1 MRRGLKEYEKTSDC
15 RPGRSIVKSI
25 SVYLAVIVCIAVA
38 WPATVSA
45 KLAASFIGAK
55 TGTKTLHLDY
65 SYSVNG
71 DVILLELVQQ
81 GSGEVILA
89 SQEGTPPDAVL
100 SLTGKQQLPLDEGVS
115 YDFFW
120 RVTRQTTGQ
129 PPETYIAEELNDVA
143 LGEAETGSLLF
154 NETFSPPGA
163 DPRLIGSVSVPS
175 GIELTMED
183 GIYSGG
189 SVWVSGSLNL
199 GTATVANST
208 DIYFL
213 KPVTLNGHSNL
224 RLIFNGG
231 SEGST
236 VTGTGMDQDPA
247 AKNDNLYVHIAA
259 DNITVSNVDGL
270 SLNLP
275 GTAGNARINTSRLK
289 GGLALTDFATDASV
303 YFSGVEFSSLTM
315 SGSWSI
321 QSTSAVF
328 DCNGCR
334 FQDGAIIGVHAFLPW
349 FATFTDTIFERV
361 VSVLGGA
368 PSFDGCQFTS
378 VTLKNRTAASFTNNV
393 FTGTLYFDNA
403 QSYEEV
409 ETPEWQA
416 SGSPSPTITGNSFVG
431 HTAMSYP
438 YYCGIPSQ
446 PCIDV
451 KTGNFTPV
459 SIGANYYGSKKGF
472 LESPA
477 TGPSPNDFLG
487 HHGARV
493 YTKNPTDYNPDG
505 NGFFQLAA
513 AQSTGSFPNTDA
525 PLPVFWARAVIAGQ
539 NALTHGWSSSG
550 NGPLVQGKDTLISVD
565 IGTTARS
572 ADGMKVRLTFNG
584 REHEPEFE
592 HPIKR
597 DLADYGSATTI
608 MYGGATFD
616 FIVPG
621 DDTHLASAAYEISL
635 DTTDLDGYDRVPAS
649 KRGKQVLY
657 SRNLNFTA
665 PTTKTLKIDLIP
677 AWLIGK
683 GEGNAALFKPITQG
697 LGASLLPLKS
707 SGFDI
712 KIQPSMWGTSL
723 ASFAGDTAFALLFF
737 DWAVQIKALY
747 AAQKVAGALGAAA
760 RIPDVIVVLLPENTL
775 SIRTGGY
782 IQLGNVIFVDEKDP
796 MALFHELGHFFGM
809 YKNPEQYDID
819 PTKYPFGYPLEGVTA
834 FNTQN
839 MTYGT
844 GFTKV
849 RQIHLPSP
857 HDEWHAEQDWRD
869 IMGSKNPAWIRPET
883 LTSFI
888 AGINSLSAATN
899 QPLAGAAAAGNIA
912 TPQATNPP
920 ATGYRRILLS
930 ATARYEADIYRN
942 APVPGTMRAF
952 DLTPIADQK
961 IPDGDPCYFQL
972 RTYDIWG
979 TPINATNSAHCFEIP
994 APLAGDPV
1002 APDGSFPWSATFDIP
1017 EETARLVVFTNWS
1030 YDTRTFLDINTA
1042 NDLSLAITS
1051 PLAGDTL
1058 TTETQISWQTTGGPA
1073 DPSSTTGQPLRFL
1086 VMYSSDSGTTWK
1098 LGQILEGNQLTMS
1111 AASLPVS
1118 DISSIKIIVTD
1129 GLRNAEARVDNL
1141 VVVERDP
1148 VVKILQPLDGD
1159 RAAPGDKWTLSALGF
1174 DMDGVNLTDSGTWTS
1189 SLDGDIGSG
1198 TGIEITTLSP
1208 GRHQLTFTVTDGKGN
1223 TDFDT
1228 VQITVSSNE
1237 DVDLFLSSDDLSIQA
1252 KDSYV
1257 PNQIVIDTPHNV
1269 TLTFRCPVTTT
1280 KGSLSLYMTPPGG
1293 SEELIDSHSFDLLRS
1308 ETVTVFGEFTAAV
1321 EGVYHFRGKVLSTS
1335 PVDPQPANDERS
1347 WTFTTNSIKTL
1358 TGLKVTGPANVN
1370 ENSTANYTAAAIW
1383 SDGSTSTV
1391 TSSASWSV
1399 NSPYTTI
1406 SSSGVLTTEWVSAN
1420 TSVTISASYTSGGI
1434 TMTDTHNVTVVDG
1447 PPTLT
1452 GLTITGPA
1460 NVNGNSTANYT
1471 ATATWSNGST
1481 STVTSSASWSENSP
1495 YTTISSSGVLTT
1507 GSVSANTSVTISASY
1522 TSSGITRTDTH
1533 NVTVVD
1539 VFLALTQLTITGPA
1553 NVNGNSTANYTA
1565 TATWSDGS
1573 TSTVTSSA
1581 SWSENSPCT
1590 TIGSLGVLTTGSV
1603 SASTSVTISASYTNG
1618 GLTLTDTLNVTVVNN
1633 IIEKEF
1639 PWLLFWPALMKNN
1652 L

>member
-1 MRRGLKEYEKTSDC
+1 
-15 RPGRSIVKSI
+15 VKSI
-25 SVYLAVIVCIAVA
+25 SVYLAVIACIAVA

-45 KLAASFIGAK
+45 KLVASFIGAK

-65 SYSVNG
+65 SYSTTG
-71 DVILLELVQQ
+71 DAILLELVQQ

-89 SQEGTPPDAVL
+89 SQEGGTPPGAAL
-100 SLTGKQQLPLDEGVS
+100 SLTGKKQLPLDEGVS

-120 RVTRQTTGQ
+120 RVTRQTTEEQ
-129 PPETYIAEELNDVA
+129 PPETFIMEVLNNKE
-143 LGEAETGSLLF
+143 LGEAETGTLLF
-154 NETFSPPGA
+154 DETFSQPGA
-163 DPRLIGSVSVPS
+163 DPRLLGSVNVPS

-213 KPVTLNGHSNL
+213 TPVTLNGHSNL
-224 RLIFNGG
+224 RLTFNGG

-247 AKNDNLYVHIAA
+247 AKNDNLYVYIAA
-259 DNITVSNVDGL
+259 DNITVANVDGL

-289 GGLALTDFATDASV
+289 GGLSLADFATDASV
-303 YFSGVEFSSLTM
+303 YFSGVEFPPSSISM
-315 SGSWSI
+315 SGAWSL
-321 QSTSAVF
+321 QPTSAVF

-334 FQDGAIIGVHAFLPW
+334 FQDGINIGAHAFLPW
-349 FATFTDTIFERV
+349 FSTFTDTIFEGNF
-361 VSVLGGA
+361 SVLGGA
-368 PSFDGCQFTS
+368 PSFDGCQFPS
-378 VTLKNRTAASFTNNV
+378 VTLLNRTAASFTNNV
-393 FTGTLYFDNA
+393 FIGTLHFDNA
-403 QSYEEV
+403 QSYEQV

-431 HTAMSYP
+431 QAAMSYP
-438 YYCGIPSQ
+438 YDCGIPNQ

-451 KTGNFTPV
+451 KNSNFTPV
-459 SIGANYYGSKKGF
+459 SIGANYYGSQKGF

-493 YTKNPTDYNPDG
+493 YTKDPMDYNPDG

-525 PLPVFWARAVIAGQ
+525 PLPVFWARAVITGQ

-584 REHEPEFE
+584 REYEPEFE

-621 DDTHLASAAYEISL
+621 DDTQLASAAYEISL

-649 KRGKQVLY
+649 ERGKQVLN
-657 SRNLNFTA
+657 SDSNDNLNFSA

-775 SIRTGGY
+775 STRTGGY

-819 PTKYPFGYPLEGVTA
+819 PIKYPFGYPLEGVTA

-844 GFTKV
+844 GFTRV
-849 RQIHLPSP
+849 RQLHLPSP
-857 HDEWHAEQDWRD
+857 HDEWYAEQDWRD
-869 IMGSKNPAWIRPET
+869 IMGSKNPAWILPQT

-888 AGINSLSAATN
+888 AGINSLSAATS
-899 QPLAGAAAAGNIA
+899 QPLEGAAAAGSLV
-912 TPQATNPP
+912 TPQAVNPP

-930 ATARYEADIYRN
+930 ATAQYEADIDRN

-952 DLTPIADQK
+952 DLTAIADQE
-961 IPDGDPCYFQL
+961 IPDGDPCYFEL

-979 TPINATNSAHCFEIP
+979 APINAYKSAHCFEIP
-994 APLAGDPV
+994 APIASAPV

-1017 EETARLVVFTNWS
+1017 EETARLVVSTNWAW
-1030 YDTRTFLDINTA
+1030 DTRTFLDITTVD
-1042 NDLSLAITS
+1042 DLSLTITS

-1058 TTETQISWQTTGGPA
+1058 TTETQISWQTTGGPVA
-1073 DPSSTTGQPLRFL
+1073 PPSTTGQPLRFL
-1086 VMYSSDSGTTWK
+1086 VMYSSDSGATWK
-1098 LGQILEGNQLTMS
+1098 LGQILEENQLTMS

-1118 DISSIKIIVTD
+1118 AISSIKIIATD
-1129 GLRNAEARVDNL
+1129 GLRTAEARVDNL

-1159 RAAPGDKWTLSALGF
+1159 QAAPGDKWTLAALGF
-1174 DMDGVNLTDSGTWTS
+1174 DMEGVNLTDSGTWTS

-1208 GRHQLTFTVTDGKGN
+1208 GQHQLTFTVTDGKGN
-1223 TDFDT
+1223 TAFDT
-1228 VQITVSSNE
+1228 AQITVSSDE
-1237 DVDLFLSSDDLSIQA
+1237 GVDLFLSSDDLSIQA

-1257 PNQIVIDTPHNV
+1257 SNRIVIDTPHNV
-1269 TLTFRCPVTTT
+1269 ALTFRCPVATTQ
-1280 KGSLSLYMTPPGG
+1280 GSLSLYMTPPGG

-1308 ETVTVFGEFTAAV
+1308 ETVTVFGEFTATV
-1321 EGVYHFRGKVLSTS
+1321 EGVYHFRGKVSSIS

-1347 WTFTTNSIKTL
+1347 WTFTTNSTKTL
-1358 TGLKVTGPANVN
+1358 TGLMITGPANVN

-1391 TSSASWSV
+1391 TSSASWSE

-1406 SSSGVLTTEWVSAN
+1406 GSLGVLTTGSVSAN
-1420 TSVTISASYTSGGI
+1420 TLVTISASYTSGGI

-1471 ATATWSNGST
+1471 ATANWSDGST
-1481 STVTSSASWSENSP
+1481 STVTSSTSWSENSP

-1507 GSVSANTSVTISASY
+1507 GLVSSNTSVTISASY

-1565 TATWSDGS
+1565 TATWSDDS

-1590 TIGSLGVLTTGSV
+1590 SISSSGVLTTGSV
-1603 SASTSVTISASYTNG
+1603 SANTSVTISASYTSG
-1618 GLTLTDTLNVTVVNN
+1618 GLTLTDTHNVTVVNN
-1633 IIEKEF
+1633 IIAKEF
-1639 PWLLFWPALMKNN
+1639 PWLLFRPALMKNN